1 METAVDWSDASVG
14 FTDSSGCIPSGPSS
28 MGSPEPFPCLVSV
41 IMRSR
46 MHFTLMYATS
56 AVFGFG
62 RCFRTDIHTYAEC
75 TRMMGARPLA
85 PMPRINEPATGN
97 RRVSSRIPSIPMIT
111 DTISH
116 TYRFPKRRRDYR
128 DYILYAALLLMPVDG
143 TVFGIQ
149 MPYWSPISPI
159 LFLLYACT
167 SWRHTHAFTRAYP
180 ATIPL
185 LSALLAVSVCDWA
198 TLGFNAV
205 YTPRTIFALVCAV
218 ATLYSLYVA
227 FIIRKIP
234 ARTIVTVIIVAY
246 GIAFAV
252 GVFTWL
258 GQPNHLHFSWS
269 YQTLSD
275 WYLRQ
280 YFISRPQFLFAE
292 PSYIGMHVFGVL
304 LPAYWLSRDK
314 RLIVLIVTFTA
325 GSILMGAGV
334 RILLDTA
341 VAATLCVIVLVPWRR
356 IMRSRNVLFGTILAA
371 LALCVGGTLMIA
383 TNPRMQSLIQHGLLA
398 GDSSMSAR
406 AFRSLAPLMALFHD
420 GWRAVLGF
428 GAGNLGTAIAAGY
441 ARTLE
446 FYTDWGGVMTSEIA
460 ELQDPFGSTLNRAG
474 NVFTMNAY
482 VSFAAEFGIPML
494 LIGITLVIRHVS
506 KHHAWNKTTVCWLIL
521 LAYLYLQFE
530 AYAFYALPLFIW
542 ATSMEGTGE
551 TLTDEMNVS
560 RSYISTM
567 DPMQHSFISP
577 MVSHSR

>member
-1 METAVDWSDASVG
+1 M
-14 FTDSSGCIPSGPSS
+14 
-28 MGSPEPFPCLVSV
+28 
-41 IMRSR
+41 
-46 MHFTLMYATS
+46 
-56 AVFGFG
+56 
-62 RCFRTDIHTYAEC
+62 
-75 TRMMGARPLA
+75 
-85 PMPRINEPATGN
+85 
-97 RRVSSRIPSIPMIT
+97 
-111 DTISH
+111 
-116 TYRFPKRRRDYR
+116 
-128 DYILYAALLLMPVDG
+128 YAALALLPVDG
-143 TVFGIQ
+143 LTFGFQ
-149 MPYWSPISPI
+149 MPYWSPLSPL
-159 LFLLYACT
+159 LFLVYACLHWKQSCKALRIFPSILPFLFAMFCVSVLDWT
-167 SWRHTHAFTRAYP
+167 ALGINTTYLARTA
-180 ATIPL
+180 I
-185 LSALLAVSVCDWA
+185 ALLCAAA
-198 TLGFNAV
+198 T
-205 YTPRTIFALVCAV
+205 TCAF
-218 ATLYSLYVA
+218 YVA
-227 FIIRKIP
+227 F
-234 ARTIVTVIIVAY
+234 TIGRLHTGTAIKIIVVAY
-246 GIAFAV
+246 WIAFAF

-258 GQPNHLHFSWS
+258 GQPDHLHFSWS

-341 VAATLCVIVLVPWRR
+341 VAATLCVILFVPWRR
-356 IMRSRNVLFGTILAA
+356 IMRSRKVLFGTISAA

-383 TNPRMQSLIQHGLLA
+383 ANPRMQSLIQHGLLA

-406 AFRSLAPLMALFHD
+406 AFRSLAPLMALFQD

-441 ARTLE
+441 DRALE
-446 FYTDWGGVMTSEIA
+446 LYTDWGGVMTSEIA

-482 VSFAAEFGIPML
+482 VSFAAEFGLPML
-494 LIGITLVIRHVS
+494 LAGIALVIRHVS
-506 KHHAWNKTTVCWLIL
+506 KHHAWNKTTICWLIL